1 LPPLDA
7 QLGQPAAVET
17 LRETET
23 AADDSAGIG
32 STARAVGQGSIPW
45 RGTKPPVPDH
55 GTGDPAV
62 VYAPIDAVQF
72 QAWKAQM
79 PSIAAPPRKGLTSRV
94 RGALTS
100 ARAYRTVI
108 W

>member
-1 LPPLDA
+1 MRSSDNRQRLKPCEKRKQPPTIRQA
-7 QLGQPAAVET
+7 F
-17 LRETET
+17 
-23 AADDSAGIG
+23 G

-108 W
+108 